1 MKFTIYG
8 KTNCTSCVQA
18 KQLLESVGLDFEY
31 KQLGNDFELL
41 EMYDIAPR
49 THKAFPMIV
58 KDGEYLG
65 GIAEL
70 KQLLNK

>member
-8 KTNCTSCVQA
+8 KTNCNSCTQA

-31 KQLGNDFELL
+31 KQLGKDFELL
-41 EMYDIAPR
+41 EMYEIAPR
-49 THKAFPMIV
+49 THKAFPMIA
-58 KDGEYLG
+58 KDGKYLG
-65 GIAEL
+65 GIVEL